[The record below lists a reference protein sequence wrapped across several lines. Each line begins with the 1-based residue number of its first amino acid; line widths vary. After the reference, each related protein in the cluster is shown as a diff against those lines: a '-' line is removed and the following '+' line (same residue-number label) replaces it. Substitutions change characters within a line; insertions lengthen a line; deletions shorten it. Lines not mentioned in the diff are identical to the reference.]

1 MKKGIIL
8 AMDKLLKKQRTL
20 FIWSMLSTILFIVGI
35 PLIPIFAGSNTLLMV
50 LGIVFTVYGFY
61 ATPLFWVFYGTQGI
75 KKRVYVAITEEHL
88 LTNREIAMQLQVS
101 ERDVYQTIN
110 YLIKKMILTGY
121 LYNGVELTLSNKRKP
136 EKEIII
142 NKCKQCGASIEHYG
156 EANAKCLY
164 CGTIYKE
171 IN

>member
-1 MKKGIIL
+1 
-8 AMDKLLKKQRTL
+8 
-20 FIWSMLSTILFIVGI
+20 
-35 PLIPIFAGSNTLLMV
+35 
-50 LGIVFTVYGFY
+50 
-61 ATPLFWVFYGTQGI
+61 
-75 KKRVYVAITEEHL
+75 
-88 LTNREIAMQLQVS
+88 
-101 ERDVYQTIN
+101 
-110 YLIKKMILTGY
+110 MILTGY